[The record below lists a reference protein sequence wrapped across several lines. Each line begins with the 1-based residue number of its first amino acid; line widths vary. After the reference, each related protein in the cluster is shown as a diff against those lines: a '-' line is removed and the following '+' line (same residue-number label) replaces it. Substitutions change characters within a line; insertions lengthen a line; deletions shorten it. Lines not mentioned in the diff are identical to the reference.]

1 MTLRKK
7 KSKKPSD
14 TKLSPDERLKSFVF
28 FIDRSLGS
36 KKVPDKLREAGLKVE
51 LHKKYFA
58 PDAPDI
64 EWLEKC
70 GTKRWVAL
78 AKDKAI
84 KRNELERRAL
94 FNAEIAAFFLTSGE
108 LSGDEMAQAIIK
120 ALEKVADFL
129 ENQKRPFIARITPQG
144 KVELWIDHKD
154 RNRLT

>member
-1 MTLRKK
+1 M
-7 KSKKPSD
+7 
-14 TKLSPDERLKSFVF
+14 KLSPGERLKNFVF

-36 KKVPDKLREAGLKVE
+36 KKVPDKLREVGLNIE
-51 LHKKYFA
+51 LHTKHFA

-70 GTKRWVAL
+70 GAKNWGAL

-108 LSGDEMAQAIIK
+108 LSGDETAQAIIK
-120 ALEKVADFL
+120 ALEK
-129 ENQKRPFIARITPQG
+129 NC
-144 KVELWIDHKD
+144 
-154 RNRLT
+154 RLS